1 MYTLKEMR
9 TLPPGKYRLED
20 NLYLIVRDAR
30 RYISFIYTFAQK
42 RREIYLGA
50 LSKEVLTV
58 AKQKAA
64 QCRLLLI
71 QGLDPKEVRDDNKK
85 EIERKTVTLHEYYDK
100 LLR

>member
-50 LSKEVLTV
+50 LSKEGVFG
-58 AKQKAA
+58 
-64 QCRLLLI
+64 I
-71 QGLDPKEVRDDNKK
+71 SG
-85 EIERKTVTLHEYYDK
+85 
-100 LLR
+100 

>member
-50 LSKEVLTV
+50 LSNEVLTV
-58 AKQKAA
+58 ANLNIEGT
-64 QCRLLLI
+64 R
-71 QGLDPKEVRDDNKK
+71 PKR
-85 EIERKTVTLHEYYDK
+85 
-100 LLR
+100 